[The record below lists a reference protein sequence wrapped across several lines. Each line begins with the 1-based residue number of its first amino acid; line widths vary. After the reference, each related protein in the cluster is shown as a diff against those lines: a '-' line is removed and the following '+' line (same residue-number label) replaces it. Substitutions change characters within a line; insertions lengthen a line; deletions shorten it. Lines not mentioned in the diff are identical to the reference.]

1 MDPITF
7 PATLGISGG
16 AAYDALVAITA
27 ADKGAT
33 LRTLDTRA
41 ERIYRRLGAGYGFVR

>member
-7 PATLGISGG
+7 PASLATLLVSGG

-27 ADKGAT
+27 AAT
-33 LRTLDTRA
+33 A
-41 ERIYRRLGAGYGFVR
+41 QP